1 MYLKNRPSQT
11 LSATIHKIRL
21 QEIMVALHR
30 VYLEPD
36 GPIYNAL
43 IQAVSNQIEL
53 KEALN
58 HQSKH
63 YLGAINLIGQV
74 LKNVISKIVD
84 FMVKKIMI
92 KIHYS
97 NKYVFFSHVMVSW
110 VLLKLRL

>member
-1 MYLKNRPSQT
+1 MFFPRSFQNRPSQT

-43 IQAVSNQIEL
+43 IQTISNSIAL

-58 HQSKH
+58 PESRM
-63 YLGAINLIGQV
+63 YTGAIQVIGEA
-74 LKNVISKIVD
+74 LKNIISRIVD
-84 FMVKKIMI
+84 FMVRI
-92 KIHYS
+92 
-97 NKYVFFSHVMVSW
+97 
-110 VLLKLRL
+110 